1 MTNIAMENHHAI
13 KFGKPSISMGHRN
26 PMAMLVITRGYPL
39 KVRIQFEKT
48 TVCRSYC
55 QRVWDGLSKDVEIP
69 RENCHFKGFMKS
81 PNDIFVGRPQLC
93 YSWLYIPWYP
103 DEIWWNPMHISIK
116 SLFLLVVWPLH
127 GSGLI
132 FFSTAFSPVW
142 AKTSM
147 HHVWDEP
154 SSPQNGSG
162 FFLPSGFFAV
172 GYFRYPLVI

>member
-132 FFSTAFSPVW
+132 FFNGIFPGLSENIHASCLGW
-142 AKTSM
+142 AIITPK
-147 HHVWDEP
+147 W
-154 SSPQNGSG
+154 QW